1 MWVTTSSR
9 YSLHTLYLAY
19 PKPHLWETS
28 HSVVPSLLLSLLEK
42 EVWKQVTLHRSIFDM
57 QMPSGQH
64 TWVGCLLDGKIPKPS
79 SGETSSAHTGSKSAA
94 MDITV
99 TALENSP
106 SSPEHLLCMCW
117 TDLLCLLSSNIW
129 TSSSSLREWRDTRE
143 VSIKICAGRIKD
155 NSLSNCRPL
164 KLNTF
169 FQICSHT
176 AICCQNI
183 TSLWPQLTF
192 TASYQDISDEK
203 KVGKVHCINRKI

>member
-1 MWVTTSSR
+1 MTTSST
-9 YSLHTLYLAY
+9 YSLYTLYLAY
-19 PKPHLWETS
+19 LKPHLWETS
-28 HSVVPSLLLSLLEK
+28 HSVVPSLLFSPLEK
-42 EVWKQVTLHRSIFDM
+42 EVWKQVTLHESIFDM
-57 QMPSGQH
+57 QMSSGQL
-64 TWVGCLLDGKIPKPS
+64 TWVGCLLDGKIPKTI
-79 SGETSSAHTGSKSAA
+79 SGEASSAYTGSKTAA
-94 MDITV
+94 MDVTV

-106 SSPEHLLCMCW
+106 SSPEHLFCMCS
-117 TDLLCLLSSNIW
+117 TDLLCLLSSNMW
-129 TSSSSLREWRDTRE
+129 TNSSSLREWRDTRE

-176 AICCQNI
+176 AIYCQNI

-203 KVGKVHCINRKI
+203 NVEKVHCINRKI

>member
-1 MWVTTSSR
+1 MGK
-9 YSLHTLYLAY
+9 SLT
-19 PKPHLWETS
+19 
-28 HSVVPSLLLSLLEK
+28 
-42 EVWKQVTLHRSIFDM
+42 
-57 QMPSGQH
+57 
-64 TWVGCLLDGKIPKPS
+64 S
-79 SGETSSAHTGSKSAA
+79 SGEASSAYTGSKTAA

-106 SSPEHLLCMCW
+106 SSPEHLFCMCW
-117 TDLLCLLSSNIW
+117 TDLLCLLSSNMW
-129 TSSSSLREWRDTRE
+129 TNPSSLREWRDTRE

-176 AICCQNI
+176 AIYCQNI

-203 KVGKVHCINRKI
+203 KSRKSTTYKQKNLIG

>member
-1 MWVTTSSR
+1 MEAGDTLQGYFWYANVCTGSSLGWAV
-9 YSLHTLYLAY
+9 S
-19 PKPHLWETS
+19 K
-28 HSVVPSLLLSLLEK
+28 
-42 EVWKQVTLHRSIFDM
+42 M
-57 QMPSGQH
+57 
-64 TWVGCLLDGKIPKPS
+64 GKSPTS
-79 SGETSSAHTGSKSAA
+79 SGEASSAYTGSKTAA

-106 SSPEHLLCMCW
+106 SSPEHLFCMCW
-117 TDLLCLLSSNIW
+117 TDLLCLLSSNMW
-129 TSSSSLREWRDTRE
+129 TNPSSLREWRDTRE

-164 KLNTF
+164 KINTF

-176 AICCQNI
+176 AIYCQNI

-203 KVGKVHCINRKI
+203 KRVEKVQCINRKI